1 MPEVRIA
8 GTRKAGVVAPKRAAG
23 SVVHAVV
30 LLVALLLVSGCSSTG
45 ADEQTRT
52 GSDTGLVGGAKSL
65 TQVRPADRKTA
76 PEAKGLELGK
86 DRQISTF
93 DFPDKVVVM
102 NVWGS
107 WCNPCRAE
115 MPDLEA
121 ASVETKGTAQFIGL
135 NTRDPAQDP
144 PLAFVRATKITYP
157 SIYDPTGAVLL
168 NFADDL
174 PPTLVP
180 STLIIDEEGRIA
192 VRIVGPI
199 SKITL
204 VDLIEEVAA
213 GK

>member
-1 MPEVRIA
+1 ML
-8 GTRKAGVVAPKRAAG
+8 
-23 SVVHAVV
+23 V
-30 LLVALLLVSGCSSTG
+30 LLAACSSTG

-65 TQVRPADRKTA
+65 TQVPPAERKAA
-76 PEAKGLELGK
+76 PEAKGAELGG
-86 DRQISTF
+86 DGEVSTT
-93 DFPDKVVVM
+93 DYAGKVVVM

-115 MPDLEA
+115 APDLEA
-121 ASVETKGTAQFIGL
+121 ASIETKKIAQFVGL
-135 NTRDPAQDP
+135 NTRDAAQEPAM
-144 PLAFVRATKITYP
+144 AFVRAVKITYP

-180 STLIIDEEGRIA
+180 STLIIDKEGRIA

-204 VDLIEEVAA
+204 VTLIEEVAA